1 VKFSRYF
8 GHFEGD
14 AQTYRAPGE
23 VQKLRDEKD
32 CLKRFEERVVRAEML
47 TADQL
52 RGIDAEVKTLIDSA
66 VTEAKAA
73 PLPTAEDLLSD
84 VYVSYP

>member
-1 VKFSRYF
+1 
-8 GHFEGD
+8 
-14 AQTYRAPGE
+14 

-47 TADQL
+47 KPDEL
-52 RGIDAEVKTLIDSA
+52 RGVDAKVKQLIDTA
-66 VTEAKAA
+66 VSEAKAA

>member
-1 VKFSRYF
+1 M
-8 GHFEGD
+8 
-14 AQTYRAPGE
+14 
-23 VQKLRDEKD
+23 
-32 CLKRFEERVVRAEML
+32 RAEML